1 MKQVIIA
8 AALLSGIAV
17 PGASAAQQHQHGARP
32 DTSHAQHNAR
42 PASVHPHAMSDSAH
56 HRVMHGDSAH
66 HRVMMQRMHGDSA
79 HHRMMMQR
87 MHGDS
92 AHHRMMMQE
101 MHGDTAHHRVMM
113 QRMHGDSAQHRV
125 MMQRMHGDSAH
136 HRVMMQGMHGDS
148 AHHRMMM
155 QGMHGDSAHHRVMMQ
170 GMHGDSAHHRV
181 MMQEMHGDSAH
192 HRVMMERM
200 HGDSAHHRV
209 MMQDGAPHHPAT
221 QGDTAHHLGMHGDSA
236 HSREVQPAAAHG
248 AGDGHPASTEPAEGV
263 PGVHSMTM
271 REIGGGWMVMGMA
284 QAFPIVTAGLADE
297 GSPLRETEP
306 YLTQPALMLNLES
319 PGQRL
324 VLRTTL
330 NFEAL
335 TQPDGEL
342 TFGGWGEG
350 FIDRRHPHT
359 LLHEAMVSANL
370 WNFAGGALSISA
382 GKGFAPYGTDDP
394 MSRPVAKY
402 PTNHHLSQ
410 ILERWTAN
418 VVYVRGAW
426 SLEAGLF
433 GGQEPDGPYDFSNIS
448 SFGDSWS
455 TRVIR
460 RFGGMGTG
468 APWEVSASYG
478 SVAETHHGEK
488 DRTALVNGYLRHAG
502 VHRWGTLYGMVE
514 ASRSEPEG
522 DARGYYALVGE
533 TMAGMGRHRPYLR
546 MELATRPEYE
556 RETDEDGFFRYDHDA
571 HAIGSSRWLIASAG
585 YGWQVSGSPLGAI
598 PFVEAQHNRVWGGRG
613 DIDPQALFGGS
624 SFWSVSAG
632 VRLFLGSGGPM
643 RMGSYGLL
651 DDMTS
656 NHRPATSTGV
666 RGHGDH

>member
-1 MKQVIIA
+1 MKQVIIT
-8 AALLSGIAV
+8 AALLLGIAV

-32 DTSHAQHNAR
+32 DTSHARHNAR
-42 PASVHPHAMSDSAH
+42 PAPVHPRVMSDSAH
-56 HRVMHGDSAH
+56 HRM
-66 HRVMMQRMHGDSA
+66 MHGDSA
-79 HHRMMMQR
+79 HHRMMMQGDSSHHR
-87 MHGDS
+87 MMHDDSAHHRMTMQEMHGDS

-101 MHGDTAHHRVMM
+101 MHGDSAHHQMMM
-113 QRMHGDSAQHRV
+113 QRMHGDSSHHGMMMQGSAQHHPAS
-125 MMQRMHGDSAH
+125 QGDTAH
-136 HRVMMQGMHGDS
+136 HPGMHGDS
-148 AHHRMMM
+148 AHE
-155 QGMHGDSAHHRVMMQ
+155 
-170 GMHGDSAHHRV
+170 
-181 MMQEMHGDSAH
+181 EMK
-192 HRVMMERM
+192 
-200 HGDSAHHRV
+200 
-209 MMQDGAPHHPAT
+209 
-221 QGDTAHHLGMHGDSA
+221 
-236 HSREVQPAAAHG
+236 PAAAHG
-248 AGDGHPASTEPAEGV
+248 AEDGHSASAEPAEGV

-271 REIGGGWMVMGMA
+271 RELGGGWTVMGMA
-284 QAFPIVTAGLADE
+284 QAFPIVTAGLADR

-335 TQPDGEL
+335 TQPHGEL

-370 WNFAGGALSISA
+370 WDFAGGALSVSA

-460 RFGGMGTG
+460 RFGGTGTG

-522 DARGYYALVGE
+522 EARGYYALVGE
-533 TMAGMGRHRPYLR
+533 TMAGIGRHRPYLR